1 MEAEPQRST
10 GGSMRGLIPIFALGA
25 IRTAR
30 EPDETWFGADL
41 PVEPVSEVAG
51 GTAEKVE

>member
-1 MEAEPQRST
+1 MEAEPHRST
-10 GGSMRGLIPIFALGA
+10 GGSMRGLIPIIALGA

-30 EPDETWFGADL
+30 EPDETWFGAEL

>member
-1 MEAEPQRST
+1 
-10 GGSMRGLIPIFALGA
+10 MRGLIPLFALGA

-30 EPDETWFGADL
+30 KPDETWFGADL
-41 PVEPVSEVAG
+41 PVEPVLEVAG